1 MKKLLT
7 KVHWLCAVLL
17 AATLLQP
24 GLGVAQKSGG
34 GEIHPLGIIDKT
46 KCAGIQNQMRL
57 FGG

>member
-34 GEIHPLGIIDKT
+34 GGNSPSRTGDKT
-46 KCAGIQNQMRL
+46 KCIKEEQRQKDR
-57 FGG
+57 

>member
-34 GEIHPLGIIDKT
+34 GKFTLSV
-46 KCAGIQNQMRL
+46 
-57 FGG
+57 